1 MFKLYELD
9 LLRRSLSILIA
20 NYDEY
25 DLDELSYSN
34 KELESEISQLINKVD
49 HLSVTLHRDKVI
61 KIHVKLDTEG
71 VLLNVLRDTS
81 NDIGFCRRDE
91 IIESKRK
98 PYAEFDVDIRELL
111 K

>member
-25 DLDELSYSN
+25 DLNELSYSN

-49 HLSVTLHRDKVI
+49 HLSVTFHKDKV
-61 KIHVKLDTEG
+61 
-71 VLLNVLRDTS
+71 
-81 NDIGFCRRDE
+81 
-91 IIESKRK
+91 
-98 PYAEFDVDIRELL
+98 
-111 K
+111 

>member
-49 HLSVTLHRDKVI
+49 HLSVTLHKDK
-61 KIHVKLDTEG
+61 D
-71 VLLNVLRDTS
+71 
-81 NDIGFCRRDE
+81 
-91 IIESKRK
+91 
-98 PYAEFDVDIRELL
+98 
-111 K
+111 

>member
-25 DLDELSYSN
+25 DLNELSYSN

-49 HLSVTLHRDKVI
+49 HLSVTLHKDKV
-61 KIHVKLDTEG
+61 
-71 VLLNVLRDTS
+71 
-81 NDIGFCRRDE
+81 
-91 IIESKRK
+91 
-98 PYAEFDVDIRELL
+98 
-111 K
+111 

>member
-49 HLSVTLHRDKVI
+49 HLSVTLHKDKV
-61 KIHVKLDTEG
+61 
-71 VLLNVLRDTS
+71 
-81 NDIGFCRRDE
+81 
-91 IIESKRK
+91 
-98 PYAEFDVDIRELL
+98 
-111 K
+111 

>member
-49 HLSVTLHRDKVI
+49 HLSVTFHKDKV
-61 KIHVKLDTEG
+61 
-71 VLLNVLRDTS
+71 
-81 NDIGFCRRDE
+81 
-91 IIESKRK
+91 
-98 PYAEFDVDIRELL
+98 
-111 K
+111 